1 MKIKSTTVFL
11 LVHFHDEKGTAR
23 PGWERI
29 SEEAALNYAPLNLMF
44 PHAGGLLRSEASS
57 SIENDIDVLFLT
69 RERAHR
75 YCNRFLAFKN
85 GRPAFAMLDSSDK
98 DILLQPVLVSQNGK
112 YNYRNSLLIL
122 PFDLYEYDNIEDLVE
137 TVWGM
142 KGVDYEFRIQK
153 TKEENA
159 IFMNSF
165 NTFIQCVL
173 SDVEEPIAADQVFE
187 APEADYGF
195 RTITYSTIIAEKGEE
210 IKKEDMEKLCF
221 AGKGKNLNKSA
232 DNSYL
237 YEDMGIQDMILCENI
252 YGKAFIQIGETVYSS
267 ITSHNV
273 DVEIGRGESINLYLE
288 LMIKTQKNS
297 LMNMLCAIQDIDLN
311 DTGEQGT
318 ADTRDTLKSLILTR
332 VNAQFYTIS
341 DVLDNLNNYY
351 KHLCQ
356 SYQLEPLYDEAEKKT
371 AMVNTFLNQIHEA
384 NNELADQQQNRQN
397 WFLSIILAILT
408 VTSASNDIL
417 DFSTK
422 IETIESGSIWYVWG
436 GRLFFILTIAIIAF
450 LIHRVTGASPKQKK
464 SNRK

>member
-1 MKIKSTTVFL
+1 
-11 LVHFHDEKGTAR
+11 
-23 PGWERI
+23 
-29 SEEAALNYAPLNLMF
+29 
-44 PHAGGLLRSEASS
+44 
-57 SIENDIDVLFLT
+57 
-69 RERAHR
+69 
-75 YCNRFLAFKN
+75 
-85 GRPAFAMLDSSDK
+85 
-98 DILLQPVLVSQNGK
+98 
-112 YNYRNSLLIL
+112 
-122 PFDLYEYDNIEDLVE
+122 
-137 TVWGM
+137 
-142 KGVDYEFRIQK
+142 
-153 TKEENA
+153 
-159 IFMNSF
+159 
-165 NTFIQCVL
+165 
-173 SDVEEPIAADQVFE
+173 
-187 APEADYGF
+187 
-195 RTITYSTIIAEKGEE
+195 
-210 IKKEDMEKLCF
+210 
-221 AGKGKNLNKSA
+221 
-232 DNSYL
+232 
-237 YEDMGIQDMILCENI
+237 MGIQDMILCENT
-252 YGKAFIQIGETVYSS
+252 YGKAFIQIGETVYNS

-288 LMIKTQKNS
+288 LMVKTQKNS

-422 IETIESGSIWYVWG
+422 VETIESGSIWYVWG

-450 LIHRVTGASPKQKK
+450 LIHRVIGASPKQKK